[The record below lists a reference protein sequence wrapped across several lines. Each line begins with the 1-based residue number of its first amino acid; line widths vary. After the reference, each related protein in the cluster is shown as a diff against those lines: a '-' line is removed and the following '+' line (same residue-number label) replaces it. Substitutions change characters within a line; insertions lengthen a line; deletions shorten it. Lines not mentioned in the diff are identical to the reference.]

1 MNDLKALFM
10 DLMLDRKKRLYLIG
24 GAALALLLVAMLLI
38 TILGGSGR
46 KYNRYYN
53 EAEAA
58 YLSGDYASAEEKL
71 RRAMDLKST
80 EKAYLLMADIYCAQG
95 DTARAIQLLYLG
107 YSHIGGTKIETRL
120 DELKSS
126 HGDGSPLPLPQENV
140 TIAGKTYDGGT
151 TSLVL
156 TGTRLK

>member
-1 MNDLKALFM
+1 MKELENLLFDLLQDK
-10 DLMLDRKKRLYLIG
+10 KKRVYLIA
-24 GAALALLLVAMLLI
+24 GAALALLLIVILLA
-38 TILGGSGR
+38 TLLGGSGR
-46 KYNRYYN
+46 KYNRLYN
-53 EAEAA
+53 EAESA
-58 YLSGDYASAEEKL
+58 YLAGDYATAEEKL